1 LARTLAR
8 GLVVPLSATRISV
21 VGDRFMALRIMVY
34 AGLLHQNL
42 ARRGKLGVNL
52 RLLSVL
58 PITRYNGERSLRRRP
73 PQAL

>member
-1 LARTLAR
+1 
-8 GLVVPLSATRISV
+8 
-21 VGDRFMALRIMVY
+21 MALRIMVY